1 MSIKRTI
8 LRYHFDPQTN
18 VLSLAN
24 RNDAIRFLHI
34 KVKMTETHELN
45 RPVICLRYA
54 ARGVTHQVKSLRT
67 ASDYRFSRPAPL
79 KLSTARHGCAQTVNC
94 RLIRFIFL
102 IGYDVTGSVV
112 HNKIE
117 LKRTAQTINYF
128 VGSVGNRPVGQ
139 LGRNS

>member
-18 VLSLAN
+18 VLSLAK

-54 ARGVTHQVKSLRT
+54 ARGVTHQVQSLRT

-94 RLIRFIFL
+94 R
-102 IGYDVTGSVV
+102 
-112 HNKIE
+112 
-117 LKRTAQTINYF
+117 KRRTQQ
-128 VGSVGNRPVGQ
+128 NRVEKNRSDYQ
-139 LGRNS
+139 LFRRERR